1 MLTAYVESAIN
12 AASAIAKVS
21 PMELVSPMRRWPLPM
36 ARAIAYEYL
45 WDMGMSTPKIGGVFN
60 RNHSTILADRA
71 RLNGLKE
78 YDKEVQ
84 RMYRDFTMRV
94 YEDELDRWF

>member
-1 MLTAYVESAIN
+1 MLEYVESAIN
-12 AASAIAKVS
+12 AASAIAKVE
-21 PMELVSPMRRWPLPM
+21 PDVLVSPLRRWPLPM

>member
-1 MLTAYVESAIN
+1 MLTYVESAIN
-12 AASAIAKVS
+12 AASAIAKVE
-21 PMELVSPMRRWPLPM
+21 PDVLVSPLRRWPLPM

-45 WDMGMSTPKIGGVFN
+45 RDVGMSTPKIGRVFN
-60 RNHSTILADRA
+60 RNHATILADRT

-84 RMYRDFTMRV
+84 RMYREFVMRV